1 VSFGTAFFL
10 NSVTPVIVM
19 DMHITHNGN
28 ATVCDEIY
36 LKSSKISIVKR
47 KETKMF
53 KRLFRA
59 MIVARQASASMQA
72 LQYMSDRQLED
83 IGFTRETFVEQIKAN
98 ILDELDTADAEKS
111 QSAPVNP
118 NLMGAV

>member
-1 VSFGTAFFL
+1 
-10 NSVTPVIVM
+10 
-19 DMHITHNGN
+19 
-28 ATVCDEIY
+28 
-36 LKSSKISIVKR
+36 
-47 KETKMF
+47 MF

-59 MIVARQASASMQA
+59 MVLARQTSAAMQA

-98 ILDELDTADAEKS
+98 VLDELDAADAEKS

-118 NLMGAV
+118 NLIGAV

>member
-1 VSFGTAFFL
+1 
-10 NSVTPVIVM
+10 
-19 DMHITHNGN
+19 
-28 ATVCDEIY
+28 
-36 LKSSKISIVKR
+36 
-47 KETKMF
+47 MF

-59 MIVARQASASMQA
+59 MIVARQASAAMQA

-98 ILDELDTADAEKS
+98 VLDELDAADAEKS

-118 NLMGAV
+118 NLIGAV

>member
-1 VSFGTAFFL
+1 
-10 NSVTPVIVM
+10 M
-19 DMHITHNGN
+19 DMHITHHGD

-36 LKSSKISIVKR
+36 LKSNKILVMKL
-47 KETKMF
+47 KEIKMF

-59 MIVARQASASMQA
+59 MTLARQASAAMQA

-98 ILDELDTADAEKS
+98 VLDELDAADAEKS

-118 NLMGAV
+118 NLIGAV